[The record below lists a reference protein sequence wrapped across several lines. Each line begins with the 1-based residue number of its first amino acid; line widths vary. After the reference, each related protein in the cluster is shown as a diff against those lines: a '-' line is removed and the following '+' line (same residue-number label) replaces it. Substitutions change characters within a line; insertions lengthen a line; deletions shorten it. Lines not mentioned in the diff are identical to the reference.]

1 MRSLGFWFSRE
12 NLNTTQ
18 ITDKISEIKNAV
30 LSNNEKK
37 GADRMTKAEELALKK
52 QTLEAWAN
60 LLYKEGMID
69 VGRCSR
75 MVEAI
80 GKLRA

>member
-1 MRSLGFWFSRE
+1 M
-12 NLNTTQ
+12 NKN
-18 ITDKISEIKNAV
+18 DKLK
-30 LSNNEKK
+30 
-37 GADRMTKAEELALKK
+37 LKK

-69 VGRCSR
+69 IAKCSR

-80 GKLRA
+80 GKLKA

>member
-1 MRSLGFWFSRE
+1 MS
-12 NLNTTQ
+12 
-18 ITDKISEIKNAV
+18 
-30 LSNNEKK
+30 
-37 GADRMTKAEELALKK
+37 KAEKLALKK

-69 VGRCSR
+69 IGRCSR